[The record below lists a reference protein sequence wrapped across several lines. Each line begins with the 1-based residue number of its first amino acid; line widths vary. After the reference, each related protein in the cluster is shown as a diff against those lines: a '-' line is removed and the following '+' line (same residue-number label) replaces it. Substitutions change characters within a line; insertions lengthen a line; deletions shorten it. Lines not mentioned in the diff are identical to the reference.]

1 MYIDIGG
8 FTMKEENRKYAELAY
23 DIVKEA
29 ENMGSRLNSGYLK
42 DKLMDNGKWS
52 LEYTPLYVSVTT
64 LYELTL
70 KPCFEIIT

>member
-1 MYIDIGG
+1 MN
-8 FTMKEENRKYAELAY
+8 FNTH
-23 DIVKEA
+23 
-29 ENMGSRLNSGYLK
+29 LNSGYLK
-42 DKLMDNGKWS
+42 EKLMDNGKWS